1 MLDDRTVSKAAVAQ
15 NYRLW
20 SGRINRFA
28 WASYLGGAD
37 PDVAVPARRTDLA
50 GLPPAW
56 IGVGTADLFYDE
68 DVAHAERLNDAGVPC
83 ISRSSR
89 ARSTASTASA
99 RGRECHARTSRAIA
113 RRCGPRSRPDLLLGE
128 FAWHHEH
135 VDQRA
140 VAKHGHLDPSG
151 DRVLDHQLLDRGG
164 GDDVVAVDADD
175 DVASA

>member
-37 PDVAVPARRTDLA
+37 PDVAVPARRTDLT

-68 DVAHAERLNDAGVPC
+68 DVADAERLNDAGVPC
-83 ISRSSR
+83 HLEVVEGAFHGFDRIGARARVSR
-89 ARSTASTASA
+89 AYFESQCEALRSALT
-99 RGRECHARTSRAIA
+99 
-113 RRCGPRSRPDLLLGE
+113 P
-128 FAWHHEH
+128 
-135 VDQRA
+135 
-140 VAKHGHLDPSG
+140 
-151 DRVLDHQLLDRGG
+151 
-164 GDDVVAVDADD
+164 
-175 DVASA
+175 